1 MVGDEKSVIERGA
14 SLVEVQQSITL
25 ALHFSRATRLHGGK
39 RQAQYFAKVC
49 LGKPIS
55 SKLLLYARTECD
67 NRQTSKTSWK
77 MDSIS
82 DSTEGFAA
90 YADAYTGTI
99 SSCTTIAYL
108 SG

>member
-1 MVGDEKSVIERGA
+1 
-14 SLVEVQQSITL
+14 
-25 ALHFSRATRLHGGK
+25 
-39 RQAQYFAKVC
+39 
-49 LGKPIS
+49 
-55 SKLLLYARTECD
+55 
-67 NRQTSKTSWK
+67 